1 MNGQPPSTRAFGV
14 AHDVAHD
21 VAERARAEE
30 ALRGARR

>member
-1 MNGQPPSTRAFGV
+1 MNGQPPSTRAFG
-14 AHDVAHD
+14 VAHD